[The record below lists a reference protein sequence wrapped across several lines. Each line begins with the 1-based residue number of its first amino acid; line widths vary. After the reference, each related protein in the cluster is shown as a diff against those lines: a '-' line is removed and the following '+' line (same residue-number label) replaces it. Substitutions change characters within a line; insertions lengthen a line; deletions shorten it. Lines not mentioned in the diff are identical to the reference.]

1 MQLRQIISISH
12 PNGFSGSEHT
22 HAHHEMV
29 YCFEGSGSIFI
40 RGKKT
45 NFSTGNYYLTRGKT
59 LHAEKD
65 DRACRIIYFLFDAPE
80 EMICEGAYTDYSGN
94 VGSLV
99 KRLYE
104 EAGGELAQKEKMIE
118 LLISQLL
125 LEARRASLPT
135 SEQQDFSRI
144 LQYINENLE
153 QSTDFR
159 QMAAQYHYSYD
170 RFRHLFKARVGCSPH
185 QYVLRQ
191 RVERAKFL
199 LSLKANDSLTK
210 IAFDCGFVSSSQFS
224 NVFFAKTG
232 MTPTQYK
239 KQLTDS

>member
-1 MQLRQIISISH
+1 MQLKQIISIAH
-12 PNGFSGSEHT
+12 PNGFSGREHI
-22 HAHHEMV
+22 HAQHEMV
-29 YCFEGSGSIFI
+29 YCFEGSGNVSI
-40 RGKKT
+40 RGQQS
-45 NFSTGNYYLTRGKT
+45 NFSTGSYYLTRGKT
-59 LHAEKD
+59 PHAEKD
-65 DRACRIIYFLFDAPE
+65 DSACRIIYFLFDAPE
-80 EMICEGAYTDYSGN
+80 EQICEGAYTDYSGN

-104 EAGGELAQKEKMIE
+104 EAGEELVQKEKMIE

-125 LEARRASLPT
+125 IEARRASHH
-135 SEQQDFSRI
+135 SAEQQDFSRI
-144 LQYINENLE
+144 LQYVNENLE
-153 QSTDFR
+153 QALDFK
-159 QMAAQYHYSYD
+159 QMATQYHYSYD
-170 RFRHLFKARVGCSPH
+170 RFRHIFKERAGCSPH

-239 KQLTDS
+239 KQLTD